1 MSIVVVAVMLIANNQ
16 GNQVMQ
22 SELIWISDPGHA
34 WLRVPIGDY
43 FASGIQASRFSYV
56 DAAHVY
62 LEEDCDAELY
72 LDAARIPNS
81 PLPFPTEKFRE
92 IYFADVDAKGNPR
105 HLDRIGEST
114 NE

>member
-1 MSIVVVAVMLIANNQ
+1 MFNN
-16 GNQVMQ
+16 

-43 FASGIQASRFSYV
+43 FASGIKASRYSLV
-56 DAAHVY
+56 DAEYVY

-72 LDAARIPNS
+72 LAAAQIPE
-81 PLPFPTEKFRE
+81 PYAWRE
-92 IYFADVDAKGNPR
+92 IYFADVGARGNPR

-114 NE
+114 ND